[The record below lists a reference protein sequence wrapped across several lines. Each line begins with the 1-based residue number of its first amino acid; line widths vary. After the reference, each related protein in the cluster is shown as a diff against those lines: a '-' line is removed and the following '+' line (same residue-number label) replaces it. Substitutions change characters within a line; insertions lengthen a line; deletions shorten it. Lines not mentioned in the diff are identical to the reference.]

1 MKYIKPRIAV
11 VVGSVVSGILCYVVQ
26 LFSNIDQSPFHVKW
40 ILISLFVSL
49 TTFFIFSFLFKRFIL
64 NRLNLIVKN
73 VYSSNDE
80 KSSALANKSAEDLL
94 VDMELEIEHWESEKI
109 KEIDKLKE
117 QEAFRRE
124 FLGNLSHEL
133 KTPIFSIQ
141 GYILTL
147 LEGGLE
153 DQEVNKLF
161 LERASK
167 ATDRMVSIIADLD
180 QITKIEAD
188 SFKLDIRPFDIVELV
203 KDIFESLDLK
213 AKEKNISLKLEKDY
227 NSVIVDAD
235 KNKIAQVLTNLIGNS
250 IFYGNQNGKTV
261 ISISSVDDLVL
272 LSVQDD
278 GLGIE
283 EVHLN
288 RLFER
293 FYRVE
298 KSRNRNE
305 GGSGLGLAI
314 VKHLLE
320 AHGQSITVKSKVGHG
335 STFSFGLT
343 KSKSPTGSLL
353 SSRGIPIK

>member
-1 MKYIKPRIAV
+1 MKIQKPSTLVLI
-11 VVGSVVSGILCYVVQ
+11 GSIVTGGLCYLIQ
-26 LFSNIDQSPFHVKW
+26 FLANINQATSHTIW
-40 ILISLFVSL
+40 ILVSFLVSL
-49 TTFFIFSFLFKRFIL
+49 LTYFIFGYFFKNFIL
-64 NRLNLIVKN
+64 YRLNLIVKN
-73 VYSSNDE
+73 VYSTSKE
-80 KSSALANKSAEDLL
+80 KSLNQLNNSADDLL
-94 VDMELEIEHWESEKI
+94 EDMELEIQNWENEKSR
-109 KEIDKLKE
+109 EIDKLKE

-188 SFKLDIRPFDIVELV
+188 SFKLEIRPFDIVELI
-203 KDIFESLDLK
+203 KDVFESLDLK
-213 AKEKNISLKLEKDY
+213 AKEKNIELLFEKDY
-227 NSVIVDAD
+227 NAILVDAD

-250 IFYGNQNGKTV
+250 IFYGTQNGKTL
-261 ISISSVDDLVL
+261 ISISSVEDLIVV
-272 LSVQDD
+272 SVEDN

-283 EVHLN
+283 DIHLN

-320 AHGQSITVKSKVGHG
+320 AHGQSITVKSKVGMG
-335 STFSFGLT
+335 STFSFGLN
-343 KSKSPTGSLL
+343 KSKSSSGVLL
-353 SSRGIPIK
+353 SSRGVPIK

>member
-1 MKYIKPRIAV
+1 MKFQKPRIVIAI
-11 VVGSVVSGILCYVVQ
+11 GSVITGVVCLVLLVLFNFNQPLYQ
-26 LFSNIDQSPFHVKW
+26 LKFV
-40 ILISLFVSL
+40 LIPLFVSTSSYL
-49 TTFFIFSFLFKRFIL
+49 IYSFLVKKFVL
-64 NRLNLIVKN
+64 NRLNLITKTM
-73 VYSSNDE
+73 YSSSKENSNKPAT
-80 KSSALANKSAEDLL
+80 KSTDDLL
-94 VDMELEIEHWESEKI
+94 EDMELEIKNWESEKV

-180 QITKIEAD
+180 QITKIEVD
-188 SFKLDIRPFDIVELV
+188 SFKLEIRPFDIVELV
-203 KDIFESLDLK
+203 KEIFESLDLK
-213 AKEKNISLKLEKDY
+213 AKEKEIRLTFEREY
-227 NSVIVDAD
+227 NAVLVDAD

-250 IFYGNQNGKTV
+250 IFYGNQNGKT
-261 ISISSVDDLVL
+261 IIAISSVDDLVL

-283 EVHLN
+283 DVHLN

-314 VKHLLE
+314 VKHILE
-320 AHGQSITVKSKVGHG
+320 AHGQSITVQSKVGEG

-343 KSKSPTGSLL
+343 KSKSSSGELF
-353 SSRGIPIK
+353 SSRGILIK

>member
-1 MKYIKPRIAV
+1 
-11 VVGSVVSGILCYVVQ
+11 
-26 LFSNIDQSPFHVKW
+26 
-40 ILISLFVSL
+40 
-49 TTFFIFSFLFKRFIL
+49 L
-64 NRLNLIVKN
+64 NN
-73 VYSSNDE
+73 
-80 KSSALANKSAEDLL
+80 SADDLL
-94 VDMELEIEHWESEKI
+94 EDMELEIQNWENEKS

-188 SFKLDIRPFDIVELV
+188 SFKLDIRPFDIVELI
-203 KDIFESLDLK
+203 KDVFESLDLK
-213 AKEKNISLKLEKDY
+213 AKEKNIELLFEKDY
-227 NSVIVDAD
+227 NSILVDAD

-250 IFYGNQNGKTV
+250 IFYGNQNGKTL
-261 ISISSVDDLVL
+261 ISISGVDDLILV
-272 LSVQDD
+272 SVEDN

-283 EVHLN
+283 DVHLN

-320 AHGQSITVKSKVGHG
+320 AHGQSITVKSKVGKG
-335 STFSFGLT
+335 STFSFGLN
-343 KSKSPTGSLL
+343 KSKSSSGVLL
-353 SSRGIPIK
+353 SSRGIPI

>member
-1 MKYIKPRIAV
+1 MKIQKPSILIL
-11 VVGSVVSGILCYVVQ
+11 VGSIVTGGLCYLIQ
-26 LFSNIDQSPFHVKW
+26 FLANLNQPTLHYRW
-40 ILISLFVSL
+40 ILVSILVSL
-49 TTFFIFSFLFKRFIL
+49 LAFLVYGYLFKTFIL

-73 VYSSNDE
+73 FYSTSKE
-80 KSSALANKSAEDLL
+80 KSMNQINNSADNLL
-94 VDMELEIEHWESEKI
+94 EDMELELENWENEKLR
-109 KEIDKLKE
+109 EIDKLKE

-153 DQEVNKLF
+153 DQDVNKLF

-188 SFKLDIRPFDIVELV
+188 SFKLDIRPLDIVELV

-213 AKEKNISLKLEKDY
+213 AKEKNIELTLEKEY
-227 NSVIVDAD
+227 SPILVDAD

-261 ISISSVDDLVL
+261 ISISNVDDLILV
-272 LSVQDD
+272 SVEDN

-283 EVHLN
+283 DVHLN

-320 AHGQSITVKSKVGHG
+320 AHGQSITVKSKVGQG

-343 KSKSPTGSLL
+343 KSKSSAGALL

>member
-1 MKYIKPRIAV
+1 
-11 VVGSVVSGILCYVVQ
+11 LCYLIQ
-26 LFSNIDQSPFHVKW
+26 FLANINQATSHTTW
-40 ILISLFVSL
+40 ILVSFLVSL
-49 TTFFIFSFLFKRFIL
+49 LTYFIFGYFFKNFIL
-64 NRLNLIVKN
+64 SRLNLIVKN
-73 VYSSNDE
+73 VYSTSKE
-80 KSSALANKSAEDLL
+80 KSLNQLNNSADDLL
-94 VDMELEIEHWESEKI
+94 EDMELEIQNWENEKS

-188 SFKLDIRPFDIVELV
+188 SFKLDIRPFDIVELI
-203 KDIFESLDLK
+203 KDVFESLDLK
-213 AKEKNISLKLEKDY
+213 AKEKNIELLFEKDY
-227 NSVIVDAD
+227 NSILVDAD

-250 IFYGNQNGKTV
+250 IFYGNQNGKTL
-261 ISISSVDDLVL
+261 ISISGVDDLILV
-272 LSVQDD
+272 SVVDN

-320 AHGQSITVKSKVGHG
+320 AHGQSITVKSKVGKG
-335 STFSFGLT
+335 STFSFGLN
-343 KSKSPTGSLL
+343 KSKSSSGVLL
-353 SSRGIPIK
+353 SSRGIPI

>member
-1 MKYIKPRIAV
+1 MKFKKPRIAV
-11 VVGSVVSGILCYVVQ
+11 VIGSVVSGGLCYVIQ
-26 LFSNIDQSPFHVKW
+26 LFSNSDQPTFHLKW
-40 ILISLFVSL
+40 ILISVFISI
-49 TTFFIFSFLFKRFIL
+49 TNYSIFSFLFKRFIL

-73 VYSSNDE
+73 VYSTNDE
-80 KSSALANKSAEDLL
+80 RASKLASKSSDDLL
-94 VDMELEIEHWESEKI
+94 DDMELEIEQWESEKI

-153 DQEVNKLF
+153 DQQVNKLF

-188 SFKLDIRPFDIVELV
+188 SFKLDIRPLDIVELV

-213 AKEKNISLKLEKDY
+213 AKQKNITLKLEKDY
-227 NSVIVDAD
+227 NSVLVDAD

-250 IFYGNQNGKTV
+250 IFYGNQDGVTV
-261 ISISSVDDLVL
+261 VSISNVDNLIL
-272 LSVQDD
+272 LSVEDN

-320 AHGQSITVKSKVGHG
+320 AHGQSITVKSKVGKG
-335 STFSFGLT
+335 STFSFGLS
-343 KSKSPTGSLL
+343 KSKSNAGSLL

>member
-1 MKYIKPRIAV
+1 MKFQKPRIAIAI
-11 VVGSVVSGILCYVVQ
+11 GSVTTGLVCFVLLVFLNFNQPLFQLKFVLIPLLVSTSSYLIYNFL
-26 LFSNIDQSPFHVKW
+26 VKK
-40 ILISLFVSL
+40 FV
-49 TTFFIFSFLFKRFIL
+49 L
-64 NRLNLIVKN
+64 NRLNLITKTM
-73 VYSSNDE
+73 YSASKENSNKLAT
-80 KSSALANKSAEDLL
+80 KSTDDLL
-94 VDMELEIEHWESEKI
+94 EDMELEIENWESEKV

-167 ATDRMVSIIADLD
+167 ATERMVSIIADLD

-203 KDIFESLDLK
+203 KEIFESLDLR
-213 AKEKNISLKLEKDY
+213 AKEKGIRLTFEKEY
-227 NSVIVDAD
+227 NAVLVDAD

-250 IFYGNQNGKTV
+250 IFYGNQNGKT
-261 ISISSVDDLVL
+261 IIAISSVHDLVL

-283 EVHLN
+283 DVHLN

-314 VKHLLE
+314 VKHILE
-320 AHGQSITVKSKVGHG
+320 AHGQSITVQSKVGQG

-343 KSKSPTGSLL
+343 KSKSSTGSLL

>member
-1 MKYIKPRIAV
+1 MKIQKPSTLVLI
-11 VVGSVVSGILCYVVQ
+11 GSIVIGALCYLIQ
-26 LFSNIDQSPFHVKW
+26 FLANINQATSHTTW
-40 ILISLFVSL
+40 ILVSL
-49 TTFFIFSFLFKRFIL
+49 LVSLLTYFIFGYSFKNFIL

-73 VYSSNDE
+73 VYSTSKE
-80 KSSALANKSAEDLL
+80 KSLNQLNNSADDLL
-94 VDMELEIEHWESEKI
+94 EDMELEIQNWENEKS

-188 SFKLDIRPFDIVELV
+188 SFKLDIRPFDIVELIKEV
-203 KDIFESLDLK
+203 FESLDLK
-213 AKEKNISLKLEKDY
+213 AKEKNIELLFEKDY
-227 NSVIVDAD
+227 NSILVDAD

-250 IFYGNQNGKTV
+250 IFYGNQNGKTL
-261 ISISSVDDLVL
+261 ISISGVDDLILV
-272 LSVQDD
+272 SVVDN

-320 AHGQSITVKSKVGHG
+320 AHGQSITVKSKVGKG
-335 STFSFGLT
+335 STFSFGLN
-343 KSKSPTGSLL
+343 KSKSSSGVLL
-353 SSRGIPIK
+353 SSRGIPI